1 MNEYLHTVIAAL
13 SIYFAWK
20 IGRVANKNSL
30 VTQIAGDTLNRLEK
44 ERMVKYIVKD
54 GEKIYQRVI
63 WIIIKLVYTPH

>member
-1 MNEYLHTVIAAL
+1 MNEYTHTIVAAL

-30 VTQIAGDTLNRLEK
+30 VTQIAGDTLNRLER
-44 ERMVKYIVKD
+44 EGMVKYIVKN

-63 WIIIKLVYTPH
+63 

>member
-30 VTQIAGDTLNRLEK
+30 VTQIAGDTLDRLEK
-44 ERMVKYIVKD
+44 EGMVKYIIKN

-63 WIIIKLVYTPH
+63 WIIVKLVYTPQ

>member
-30 VTQIAGDTLNRLEK
+30 VTQI
-44 ERMVKYIVKD
+44 VKYIIKN

-63 WIIIKLVYTPH
+63 

>member
-20 IGRVANKNSL
+20 IGRVANRNSL
-30 VTQIAGDTLNRLEK
+30 ITQIAGDTLNRLEK
-44 ERMVKYIVKD
+44 EGMVKYIVKN

-63 WIIIKLVYTPH
+63 

>member
-1 MNEYLHTVIAAL
+1 MNEYTHTVVAAL

-30 VTQIAGDTLNRLEK
+30 VTQIAGDTLNRLER
-44 ERMVKYIVKD
+44 EGMVKYIVKN

-63 WIIIKLVYTPH
+63 

>member
-30 VTQIAGDTLNRLEK
+30 VTQIAGDTLDRLEK
-44 ERMVKYIVKD
+44 EGMVKYIIKN

-63 WIIIKLVYTPH
+63 WIIIKSVYTPH

>member
-1 MNEYLHTVIAAL
+1 MNEYTHTIVAAL

-20 IGRVANKNSL
+20 IGRVANRNSL

-44 ERMVKYIVKD
+44 DGMVKYIIKN

-63 WIIIKLVYTPH
+63 

>member
-30 VTQIAGDTLNRLEK
+30 VTQIAGDTLDRLER
-44 ERMVKYIVKD
+44 EGMVKYIIKN

-63 WIIIKLVYTPH
+63 WIIVKLVYTPH

>member
-1 MNEYLHTVIAAL
+1 MNEYTHTVVAAL

-30 VTQIAGDTLNRLEK
+30 VTQIAGDTLNRLER
-44 ERMVKYIVKD
+44 EGMVKYIVKD

-63 WIIIKLVYTPH
+63 

>member
-1 MNEYLHTVIAAL
+1 MNEYTHTIVAAL

-44 ERMVKYIVKD
+44 EGMVKYIIKN

-63 WIIIKLVYTPH
+63 

>member
-44 ERMVKYIVKD
+44 EGMVKYIVKD

>member
-44 ERMVKYIVKD
+44 EGMVKYIVKN

-63 WIIIKLVYTPH
+63 

>member
-30 VTQIAGDTLNRLEK
+30 ITQIAGDTLNRLEK
-44 ERMVKYIVKD
+44 EGMVKYIVKD

-63 WIIIKLVYTPH
+63 